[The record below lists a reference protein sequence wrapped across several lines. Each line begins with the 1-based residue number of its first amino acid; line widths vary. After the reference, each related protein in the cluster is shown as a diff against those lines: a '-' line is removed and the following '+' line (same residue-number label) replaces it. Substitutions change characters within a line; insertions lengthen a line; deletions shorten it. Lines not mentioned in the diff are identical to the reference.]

1 MYLDVLFKVVGGLGL
16 FLYGMENMSS
26 GMQKIAGD
34 KLKKILSALTTNRIM
49 AILMGIFVTG
59 LAQSSSVSTVMTIG
73 FINASLLTLQQG
85 LGVILGANIGTTIT
99 GWLFAL
105 NIGKYGLP
113 IVGFAAIAFM
123 FVKGENSRTRAL
135 TVMGFGFIFLGLELM
150 SKGLSPLR
158 TLPEFI
164 NLFHSFKADS
174 FFGVVKVA
182 MVGALLTGVVQSSA
196 ATLGITI
203 TLATQGLI
211 DYPTAVALVL
221 GENVG
226 TTVTALLASL
236 GASSN
241 AKRAAYAH
249 TLINIVGVMWATV
262 IFRPYL
268 SILAHFYA
276 HTLINIVGVMWAT
289 VIFRPYLSIL
299 AHFSDSTANMATAI
313 ATAHTM
319 FNVINV
325 ILFIPFIGYLAKFLC
340 TIVKDDDNGVVRVTK
355 LSSLMVTL
363 PNVVIDQ
370 TRTEV
375 LTMAANIKEIFFK
388 LEEVY
393 YNPSKLEAYNEEID
407 AIEEKLDIDQTRTE
421 VLTMAANIKEIFFKL
436 EEVYYNPSKLEA
448 YNEEIDAIEEKLD
461 LYEKEVSDA
470 NFTILNKGLEASY
483 VEETRGNL
491 ITCDEYETISDYL
504 KRVSNSLMRLKKDD
518 LELTQERKE
527 TLQKLNHMVFDFF
540 DDINKA
546 YKTKDRDLFM
556 LSISKYTAIKNLYK
570 EARHG
575 HFDKEA
581 QNDETIPAKLST
593 GYMDILNYYRRATDH
608 VYNIIEHYAKI

>member
-34 KLKKILSALTTNRIM
+34 KLKKILAALTTNRIM

-99 GWLFAL
+99 GWLLAL

-123 FVKGENSRTRAL
+123 FVKGEKSRTRAL

-211 DYPTAVALVL
+211 DYPTAVAPAL

-226 TTVTALLASL
+226 TSVTALLASL

-249 TLINIVGVMWATV
+249 TLINIVGVMWAT
-262 IFRPYL
+262 I
-268 SILAHFYA
+268 
-276 HTLINIVGVMWAT
+276 T
-289 VIFRPYLSIL
+289 FRPYLSIL

-319 FNVINV
+319 FNIINV

-340 TIVKDDDNGVVRVTK
+340 TIVKDDDNGVIRVTK

-363 PNVVIDQ
+363 PNVI
-370 TRTEV
+370 
-375 LTMAANIKEIFFK
+375 
-388 LEEVY
+388 
-393 YNPSKLEAYNEEID
+393 
-407 AIEEKLDIDQTRTE
+407 IDQTRTE

-575 HFDKEA
+575 HFDEEA
-581 QNDETIPAKLST
+581 KNDETIPAKLST

>member
-34 KLKKILSALTTNRIM
+34 KLKKILAALTTNRIM

-85 LGVILGANIGTTIT
+85 LGVILGANVGTTIT
-99 GWLFAL
+99 GWLLAL

-123 FVKGENSRTRAL
+123 FVKGEKSRTRAL

-226 TTVTALLASL
+226 TTVTALLASI

-268 SILAHFYA
+268 SILAHF
-276 HTLINIVGVMWAT
+276 
-289 VIFRPYLSIL
+289 
-299 AHFSDSTANMATAI
+299 SDSAANMATAI

-363 PNVVIDQ
+363 PNVV
-370 TRTEV
+370 
-375 LTMAANIKEIFFK
+375 
-388 LEEVY
+388 
-393 YNPSKLEAYNEEID
+393 
-407 AIEEKLDIDQTRTE
+407 IDQTRTE

-527 TLQKLNHMVFDFF
+527 TLQRLNHMVFDFF

>member
-34 KLKKILSALTTNRIM
+34 KLKKILAALTTNRIM

-99 GWLFAL
+99 GWLLAL

-123 FVKGENSRTRAL
+123 FVKGEKSRTRAL

-268 SILAHFYA
+268 SILAHF
-276 HTLINIVGVMWAT
+276 
-289 VIFRPYLSIL
+289 
-299 AHFSDSTANMATAI
+299 SDSTANMATAI

-363 PNVVIDQ
+363 PNVV
-370 TRTEV
+370 
-375 LTMAANIKEIFFK
+375 
-388 LEEVY
+388 
-393 YNPSKLEAYNEEID
+393 
-407 AIEEKLDIDQTRTE
+407 IDQTRTE

-575 HFDKEA
+575 HFDKET

>member
-34 KLKKILSALTTNRIM
+34 KLKKILAALTTNRIM

-99 GWLFAL
+99 GWLLAL

-123 FVKGENSRTRAL
+123 FVKGEKSRTRAL

-249 TLINIVGVMWATV
+249 TLINIVGVMWAT
-262 IFRPYL
+262 I
-268 SILAHFYA
+268 
-276 HTLINIVGVMWAT
+276 T
-289 VIFRPYLSIL
+289 FRPYLSIL

-319 FNVINV
+319 FNIINV

-340 TIVKDDDNGVVRVTK
+340 TIVKDDDNGVIRVTK

-363 PNVVIDQ
+363 PNVI
-370 TRTEV
+370 
-375 LTMAANIKEIFFK
+375 
-388 LEEVY
+388 
-393 YNPSKLEAYNEEID
+393 
-407 AIEEKLDIDQTRTE
+407 IDQTRTE

-575 HFDKEA
+575 HFDEEA
-581 QNDETIPAKLST
+581 KNDETIPAKLST

>member
-34 KLKKILSALTTNRIM
+34 KLKKILAALTTNRIM

-99 GWLFAL
+99 GWLLAL

-123 FVKGENSRTRAL
+123 FVKGEKSRTRAL

-226 TTVTALLASL
+226 TTVTALLASI

-241 AKRAAYAH
+241 AKRAA
-249 TLINIVGVMWATV
+249 
-262 IFRPYL
+262 
-268 SILAHFYA
+268 YA

-340 TIVKDDDNGVVRVTK
+340 SIVKDDDNGIIRVTK

-363 PNVVIDQ
+363 PNVIIDQ
-370 TRTEV
+370 T
-375 LTMAANIKEIFFK
+375 K
-388 LEEVY
+388 
-393 YNPSKLEAYNEEID
+393 
-407 AIEEKLDIDQTRTE
+407 TE

>member
-34 KLKKILSALTTNRIM
+34 KLKKILAALTTNRIM

-99 GWLFAL
+99 GWLLAL

-113 IVGFAAIAFM
+113 IVGFAAITFM
-123 FVKGENSRTRAL
+123 FVKGEKSRTRAL

-268 SILAHFYA
+268 SILAHF
-276 HTLINIVGVMWAT
+276 
-289 VIFRPYLSIL
+289 
-299 AHFSDSTANMATAI
+299 SDSTANMATAI

-340 TIVKDDDNGVVRVTK
+340 TIVKDDDNGVIRVTK

-363 PNVVIDQ
+363 PNVV
-370 TRTEV
+370 
-375 LTMAANIKEIFFK
+375 
-388 LEEVY
+388 
-393 YNPSKLEAYNEEID
+393 
-407 AIEEKLDIDQTRTE
+407 IDQTRTE

-608 VYNIIEHYAKI
+608 VYNIIEHFAKI

>member
-34 KLKKILSALTTNRIM
+34 KLKKILAALTTNRIM

-99 GWLFAL
+99 GWLLAL

-123 FVKGENSRTRAL
+123 FVKGEKSRTRAL

-268 SILAHFYA
+268 SILAHF
-276 HTLINIVGVMWAT
+276 
-289 VIFRPYLSIL
+289 
-299 AHFSDSTANMATAI
+299 SDSTANMATAI

-340 TIVKDDDNGVVRVTK
+340 TIVKDDDNGVIRVTK

-363 PNVVIDQ
+363 PNVV
-370 TRTEV
+370 
-375 LTMAANIKEIFFK
+375 
-388 LEEVY
+388 
-393 YNPSKLEAYNEEID
+393 
-407 AIEEKLDIDQTRTE
+407 IDQTRTE

>member
-34 KLKKILSALTTNRIM
+34 KLKKILAALTTNRIM

-99 GWLFAL
+99 GWLLAL

-123 FVKGENSRTRAL
+123 FVKGEKSRTRAL

-268 SILAHFYA
+268 SILAHF
-276 HTLINIVGVMWAT
+276 
-289 VIFRPYLSIL
+289 
-299 AHFSDSTANMATAI
+299 SDSTANMATAI

-393 YNPSKLEAYNEEID
+393 YNPSKLE
-407 AIEEKLDIDQTRTE
+407 T
-421 VLTMAANIKEIFFKL
+421 
-436 EEVYYNPSKLEA
+436 

>member
-34 KLKKILSALTTNRIM
+34 KLKKILAALTTNRIM

-99 GWLFAL
+99 GWLLAL

-123 FVKGENSRTRAL
+123 FVKGEKSRTRAL

-249 TLINIVGVMWATV
+249 TLINIVGVMWAT
-262 IFRPYL
+262 I
-268 SILAHFYA
+268 
-276 HTLINIVGVMWAT
+276 
-289 VIFRPYLSIL
+289 IFRPYLSIL

-340 TIVKDDDNGVVRVTK
+340 TIVKDDDNGVIRVTK

-363 PNVVIDQ
+363 PNVV
-370 TRTEV
+370 
-375 LTMAANIKEIFFK
+375 
-388 LEEVY
+388 
-393 YNPSKLEAYNEEID
+393 
-407 AIEEKLDIDQTRTE
+407 IDQTRTE

-575 HFDKEA
+575 HFDEEA
-581 QNDETIPAKLST
+581 KNDETIPAKLST

>member
-34 KLKKILSALTTNRIM
+34 KLKKILAALTTNRIM

-99 GWLFAL
+99 GWLLAL

-123 FVKGENSRTRAL
+123 FVKGEKSRTRAL

-203 TLATQGLI
+203 TLAIQGLI

-226 TTVTALLASL
+226 TTVTALLASI

-241 AKRAAYAH
+241 AKRAA
-249 TLINIVGVMWATV
+249 
-262 IFRPYL
+262 
-268 SILAHFYA
+268 YA

-340 TIVKDDDNGVVRVTK
+340 TIVKDDDNGVIRVTK

-375 LTMAANIKEIFFK
+375 LTMA
-388 LEEVY
+388 
-393 YNPSKLEAYNEEID
+393 S
-407 AIEEKLDIDQTRTE
+407 
-421 VLTMAANIKEIFFKL
+421 NIKEIFFKL

>member
-34 KLKKILSALTTNRIM
+34 KLKKILAALTTNRIM

-99 GWLFAL
+99 GWLLAL

-123 FVKGENSRTRAL
+123 FVKGEKSRTRAL

-226 TTVTALLASL
+226 TTVTALLASI

-241 AKRAAYAH
+241 AKRAA
-249 TLINIVGVMWATV
+249 
-262 IFRPYL
+262 
-268 SILAHFYA
+268 YA

-340 TIVKDDDNGVVRVTK
+340 SIVKDDDNGVVRVTK

-363 PNVVIDQ
+363 PNVV
-370 TRTEV
+370 
-375 LTMAANIKEIFFK
+375 
-388 LEEVY
+388 
-393 YNPSKLEAYNEEID
+393 
-407 AIEEKLDIDQTRTE
+407 IDQTRTE

>member
-34 KLKKILSALTTNRIM
+34 KLKKILAALTTNRIM

-99 GWLFAL
+99 GWLLAL

-123 FVKGENSRTRAL
+123 FVKGEKSRTRAL

-249 TLINIVGVMWATV
+249 TLINIVGVMWAT
-262 IFRPYL
+262 I
-268 SILAHFYA
+268 
-276 HTLINIVGVMWAT
+276 
-289 VIFRPYLSIL
+289 IFRPYLSIL

-319 FNVINV
+319 FNIINV

-340 TIVKDDDNGVVRVTK
+340 TIVKDDDNGVIRVTK

-363 PNVVIDQ
+363 PNVV
-370 TRTEV
+370 
-375 LTMAANIKEIFFK
+375 
-388 LEEVY
+388 
-393 YNPSKLEAYNEEID
+393 
-407 AIEEKLDIDQTRTE
+407 IDQTRTE

-575 HFDKEA
+575 HFDEEA
-581 QNDETIPAKLST
+581 KNDETIPAKLST

>member
-34 KLKKILSALTTNRIM
+34 KLKKILAALTTNRIM

-99 GWLFAL
+99 GWLLAL

-123 FVKGENSRTRAL
+123 FVKGEKSRTRAL

-226 TTVTALLASL
+226 TTVTALLASI

-249 TLINIVGVMWATV
+249 TLINIVGVMWAT
-262 IFRPYL
+262 I
-268 SILAHFYA
+268 
-276 HTLINIVGVMWAT
+276 T
-289 VIFRPYLSIL
+289 FRPYLSIL

-319 FNVINV
+319 FNIINV

-340 TIVKDDDNGVVRVTK
+340 TIVKDDDNGVIRVTK

-363 PNVVIDQ
+363 PNVI
-370 TRTEV
+370 
-375 LTMAANIKEIFFK
+375 
-388 LEEVY
+388 
-393 YNPSKLEAYNEEID
+393 
-407 AIEEKLDIDQTRTE
+407 IDQTRTE

>member
-34 KLKKILSALTTNRIM
+34 KLKKILAALTTNRIM

-99 GWLFAL
+99 GWLLAL

-123 FVKGENSRTRAL
+123 FVKGEKSRTRAL

-249 TLINIVGVMWATV
+249 TLINIVGVMWAT
-262 IFRPYL
+262 I
-268 SILAHFYA
+268 
-276 HTLINIVGVMWAT
+276 T
-289 VIFRPYLSIL
+289 FRPYLSIL

-319 FNVINV
+319 FNIINV

-340 TIVKDDDNGVVRVTK
+340 TIVKDDDNGVIRVTK
-355 LSSLMVTL
+355 LSSLMATL
-363 PNVVIDQ
+363 PNVV
-370 TRTEV
+370 
-375 LTMAANIKEIFFK
+375 
-388 LEEVY
+388 
-393 YNPSKLEAYNEEID
+393 
-407 AIEEKLDIDQTRTE
+407 IDQTRTE

-575 HFDKEA
+575 HFDEEA
-581 QNDETIPAKLST
+581 KNDETIPAKLST

>member
-34 KLKKILSALTTNRIM
+34 KLKKILAALTTNRIM

-99 GWLFAL
+99 GWLLAL

-123 FVKGENSRTRAL
+123 FVKGEKSRTRAL

-268 SILAHFYA
+268 SILAHF
-276 HTLINIVGVMWAT
+276 
-289 VIFRPYLSIL
+289 
-299 AHFSDSTANMATAI
+299 SDSTANMATAI

-340 TIVKDDDNGVVRVTK
+340 TIVKDDDNGVIRVTK

-407 AIEEKLDIDQTRTE
+407 AIEEKLD
-421 VLTMAANIKEIFFKL
+421 
-436 EEVYYNPSKLEA
+436 
-448 YNEEIDAIEEKLD
+448 
-461 LYEKEVSDA
+461 LYEKEVSDV

-608 VYNIIEHYAKI
+608 VYNIIEHFAKI

>member
-34 KLKKILSALTTNRIM
+34 KLKKILAALTTNRIM

-99 GWLFAL
+99 GWLLAL

-123 FVKGENSRTRAL
+123 FVKGEKSRTRAL

-226 TTVTALLASL
+226 TTVTALLASI

-268 SILAHFYA
+268 SILAHF
-276 HTLINIVGVMWAT
+276 
-289 VIFRPYLSIL
+289 
-299 AHFSDSTANMATAI
+299 SDSTTNMATAI

-363 PNVVIDQ
+363 PNVV
-370 TRTEV
+370 
-375 LTMAANIKEIFFK
+375 
-388 LEEVY
+388 
-393 YNPSKLEAYNEEID
+393 
-407 AIEEKLDIDQTRTE
+407 IDQTRTE

>member
-34 KLKKILSALTTNRIM
+34 KLKKILAALTTNRIM

-85 LGVILGANIGTTIT
+85 LGVILGANVGTTIT
-99 GWLFAL
+99 GWLLAL

-123 FVKGENSRTRAL
+123 FVKGEKSRTRAL

-226 TTVTALLASL
+226 TTVTALLASI

-249 TLINIVGVMWATV
+249 TLINIVGVMWAT
-262 IFRPYL
+262 I
-268 SILAHFYA
+268 
-276 HTLINIVGVMWAT
+276 T
-289 VIFRPYLSIL
+289 FRPYLSIL

-340 TIVKDDDNGVVRVTK
+340 TIVKDDDNGVIRVTK

-375 LTMAANIKEIFFK
+375 LTMA
-388 LEEVY
+388 
-393 YNPSKLEAYNEEID
+393 S
-407 AIEEKLDIDQTRTE
+407 
-421 VLTMAANIKEIFFKL
+421 NIKEIFFKL

-608 VYNIIEHYAKI
+608 VYNIIEHFAKI

>member
-34 KLKKILSALTTNRIM
+34 KLKKILAALTTNRIM

-99 GWLFAL
+99 GWLLAL

-123 FVKGENSRTRAL
+123 FVKGEKSRTRAL

-182 MVGALLTGVVQSSA
+182 MVGALLTGVVQSSS

-241 AKRAAYAH
+241 AKRAA
-249 TLINIVGVMWATV
+249 
-262 IFRPYL
+262 
-268 SILAHFYA
+268 YA

-363 PNVVIDQ
+363 PNVV
-370 TRTEV
+370 
-375 LTMAANIKEIFFK
+375 
-388 LEEVY
+388 
-393 YNPSKLEAYNEEID
+393 
-407 AIEEKLDIDQTRTE
+407 IDQTRTE

>member
-34 KLKKILSALTTNRIM
+34 KLKKILAALTTNRIM

-85 LGVILGANIGTTIT
+85 LGVILGANVGTTIT
-99 GWLFAL
+99 GWLLAL

-123 FVKGENSRTRAL
+123 FVKGEKSRTRAL

-226 TTVTALLASL
+226 TTVTALLASI

-268 SILAHFYA
+268 SILA
-276 HTLINIVGVMWAT
+276 L
-289 VIFRPYLSIL
+289 
-299 AHFSDSTANMATAI
+299 FSDSTANMATAI

-340 TIVKDDDNGVVRVTK
+340 TIVKDDDNGVIRVTK

-363 PNVVIDQ
+363 PNVV
-370 TRTEV
+370 
-375 LTMAANIKEIFFK
+375 
-388 LEEVY
+388 
-393 YNPSKLEAYNEEID
+393 
-407 AIEEKLDIDQTRTE
+407 IDQTRTE

>member
-34 KLKKILSALTTNRIM
+34 KLKKILAALTTNRIM

-99 GWLFAL
+99 GWLLAL

-123 FVKGENSRTRAL
+123 FVKGEKSRTRAL

-226 TTVTALLASL
+226 TTVTALLASI

-241 AKRAAYAH
+241 AKRAA
-249 TLINIVGVMWATV
+249 
-262 IFRPYL
+262 
-268 SILAHFYA
+268 YA

-340 TIVKDDDNGVVRVTK
+340 TIVKDDDNGVIRVTK

-363 PNVVIDQ
+363 PNVV
-370 TRTEV
+370 
-375 LTMAANIKEIFFK
+375 
-388 LEEVY
+388 
-393 YNPSKLEAYNEEID
+393 
-407 AIEEKLDIDQTRTE
+407 IDQTRTE

-608 VYNIIEHYAKI
+608 VYNIIEHFAKI

>member
-34 KLKKILSALTTNRIM
+34 KLKKILAALTTNRIM

-99 GWLFAL
+99 GWLLAL

-123 FVKGENSRTRAL
+123 FVKGEKSRTRAL

-249 TLINIVGVMWATV
+249 TLINIVGVMWAT
-262 IFRPYL
+262 I
-268 SILAHFYA
+268 
-276 HTLINIVGVMWAT
+276 T
-289 VIFRPYLSIL
+289 FRPYLSIL

-319 FNVINV
+319 FNIINV

-340 TIVKDDDNGVVRVTK
+340 TIVKDDDNGVIRVTK

-363 PNVVIDQ
+363 PNVI
-370 TRTEV
+370 
-375 LTMAANIKEIFFK
+375 
-388 LEEVY
+388 
-393 YNPSKLEAYNEEID
+393 
-407 AIEEKLDIDQTRTE
+407 IDQTRTE

>member
-34 KLKKILSALTTNRIM
+34 KLKKILAALTTNRIM

-85 LGVILGANIGTTIT
+85 LGVILGANVGTTIT
-99 GWLFAL
+99 GWLLAL

-123 FVKGENSRTRAL
+123 FVKGEKSRTRAL

-226 TTVTALLASL
+226 TTVTALLASI

-241 AKRAAYAH
+241 AKRAA
-249 TLINIVGVMWATV
+249 
-262 IFRPYL
+262 
-268 SILAHFYA
+268 YA

-340 TIVKDDDNGVVRVTK
+340 TIVKDDDNGVIRVTK

-363 PNVVIDQ
+363 PNVV
-370 TRTEV
+370 
-375 LTMAANIKEIFFK
+375 
-388 LEEVY
+388 
-393 YNPSKLEAYNEEID
+393 
-407 AIEEKLDIDQTRTE
+407 IDQTRTE

-608 VYNIIEHYAKI
+608 VYNIIEHFAKI

>member
-34 KLKKILSALTTNRIM
+34 KLKKILAALTTNRIM

-99 GWLFAL
+99 GWLLAL

-123 FVKGENSRTRAL
+123 FVKGEKSRTRAL

-226 TTVTALLASL
+226 TTVTALLASI

-241 AKRAAYAH
+241 AKRAA
-249 TLINIVGVMWATV
+249 
-262 IFRPYL
+262 
-268 SILAHFYA
+268 YA

-363 PNVVIDQ
+363 PNVV
-370 TRTEV
+370 
-375 LTMAANIKEIFFK
+375 
-388 LEEVY
+388 
-393 YNPSKLEAYNEEID
+393 
-407 AIEEKLDIDQTRTE
+407 IDQTRTE

-608 VYNIIEHYAKI
+608 VYNIIEHFAKI

>member
-34 KLKKILSALTTNRIM
+34 KLKKILAALTTNRIM

-99 GWLFAL
+99 GWLLAL

-123 FVKGENSRTRAL
+123 FVKGEKSRTRAL

-226 TTVTALLASL
+226 TTVTALLASI

-249 TLINIVGVMWATV
+249 TLINIVGVMWAT
-262 IFRPYL
+262 I
-268 SILAHFYA
+268 
-276 HTLINIVGVMWAT
+276 T
-289 VIFRPYLSIL
+289 FRPYLSIL

-319 FNVINV
+319 FNIINV

-340 TIVKDDDNGVVRVTK
+340 TIVKDDDNGVIRVTK

-363 PNVVIDQ
+363 PNVI
-370 TRTEV
+370 
-375 LTMAANIKEIFFK
+375 
-388 LEEVY
+388 
-393 YNPSKLEAYNEEID
+393 
-407 AIEEKLDIDQTRTE
+407 IDQTRTE

-575 HFDKEA
+575 HFDEEA
-581 QNDETIPAKLST
+581 KNDETIPAKLST

>member
-34 KLKKILSALTTNRIM
+34 KLKKILAALTTNRIM

-99 GWLFAL
+99 GWLLAL

-123 FVKGENSRTRAL
+123 FVKGEKRRTRAL

-226 TTVTALLASL
+226 TTVTALLASI

-249 TLINIVGVMWATV
+249 TLINIVGVMWAT
-262 IFRPYL
+262 ILFRPYL
-268 SILAHFYA
+268 SIL
-276 HTLINIVGVMWAT
+276 G
-289 VIFRPYLSIL
+289 
-299 AHFSDSTANMATAI
+299 HFSDSTENMATAI

-340 TIVKDDDNGVVRVTK
+340 TVVKDDDNGIIRVTK

-363 PNVVIDQ
+363 PNVIIDQ
-370 TRTEV
+370 T
-375 LTMAANIKEIFFK
+375 K
-388 LEEVY
+388 
-393 YNPSKLEAYNEEID
+393 
-407 AIEEKLDIDQTRTE
+407 TE

-504 KRVSNSLMRLKKDD
+504 KRVSNNLMKLKKED

-570 EARHG
+570 EARQR

-593 GYMDILNYYRRATDH
+593 GYIDILNYYRRATDH
-608 VYNIIEHYAKI
+608 IYNIIEHYAKI

>member
-34 KLKKILSALTTNRIM
+34 KLKKILAALTTNRIM

-99 GWLFAL
+99 GWLLAL

-123 FVKGENSRTRAL
+123 FVKGEKSRTRAL

-268 SILAHFYA
+268 SILAHF
-276 HTLINIVGVMWAT
+276 
-289 VIFRPYLSIL
+289 
-299 AHFSDSTANMATAI
+299 SDSTANMATAI

-340 TIVKDDDNGVVRVTK
+340 TIVKDDDNGVIRVTK

-363 PNVVIDQ
+363 PNVI
-370 TRTEV
+370 
-375 LTMAANIKEIFFK
+375 
-388 LEEVY
+388 
-393 YNPSKLEAYNEEID
+393 
-407 AIEEKLDIDQTRTE
+407 IDQTRTE